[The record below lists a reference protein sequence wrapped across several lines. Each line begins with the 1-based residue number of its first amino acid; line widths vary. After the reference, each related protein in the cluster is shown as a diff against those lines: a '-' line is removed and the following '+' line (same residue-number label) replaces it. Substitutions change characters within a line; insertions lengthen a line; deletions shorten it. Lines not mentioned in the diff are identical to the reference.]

1 MIKTEYK
8 IVLEIDDEVFNLVV
22 KEPNLKERK
31 ELEAKAENQKAK
43 FAELEVKA
51 KRESALNAKINEI
64 NETIAINKELIKE
77 SKLSERIT
85 LLLENKKLIKEKA
98 NLVKEL
104 GDLNEATNIIND
116 INADLESLFSFKI
129 DLLIFGDDRERFLAT
144 IKNKGISSR
153 LVWDSINE
161 ALRTA
166 QEKK

>member
-31 ELEAKAENQKAK
+31 ELEAKAENQKVK
-43 FAELEVKA
+43 FAELEAKA

-77 SKLSERIT
+77 SKLGERIT

-144 IKNKGISSR
+144 IKNKSISSR

>member
-43 FAELEVKA
+43 FAELEAKA
-51 KRESALNAKINEI
+51 KRESVLNAKINEI
-64 NETIAINKELIKE
+64 NETITINKELIKE
-77 SKLSERIT
+77 SKLSEKIT

-144 IKNKGISSR
+144 IKNKSISSR

>member
-31 ELEAKAENQKAK
+31 ELEAKAENQNAK
-43 FAELEVKA
+43 FAELEAKA
-51 KRESALNAKINEI
+51 KCESALNAKINEI
-64 NETIAINKELIKE
+64 NEIIAINKELIKE

-104 GDLNEATNIIND
+104 GDLNEATNIINV

-129 DLLIFGDDRERFLAT
+129 DLLIFGDDKERFLAT
-144 IKNKGISSR
+144 IKNKSISSR